1 MKKILILS
9 IVFVLCSVLAPLGAR
24 IITANPNKLPLP
36 VQNFLATQFPNLR
49 ITIIKIDADPKY
61 HYEVLLSD
69 GSSIV
74 FPKRG
79 NWTRIH
85 GGMGNVPASLLPD
98 NIQKYLDEPN
108 DRLGHTGQIE
118 IRHRTTRWFA
128 SIVQQERRT
137 RSQRVAAR
145 LPPIN
150 TAL

>member
-1 MKKILILS
+1 LFLKIYAMKKILILS

-98 NIQKYLDEPN
+98 NIQKYLD
-108 DRLGHTGQIE
+108 GIQASQMIGSV
-118 IRHRTTRWFA
+118 TRDK
-128 SIVQQERRT
+128 SRYDIVLHDGSLLSFNKKGELE
-137 RSQRVAAR
+137 AKE
-145 LPPIN
+145 
-150 TAL
+150 